1 MPSLTP
7 LHETYC
13 RWDRTPPSQADI
25 LEGLAQLVSTRL
37 NAVMSEVIQT
47 IQREVLLSV
56 FGMSEQR
63 SQKFQ
68 KTPTFQKLYK
78 FAFHSLQQYGY
89 HFVAPGLRQI
99 IAQFPNLHDKALTP
113 SLHFLVGVLNGVLGD
128 YLLEQQNPLALPM
141 VLYDHYGEVQQ
152 GDLSGR
158 VVIFAHGLCRNHF
171 DCDTHQFG
179 GFGEK
184 LLAQRDHNTMLYLNY
199 NTGRAFLPMAAV
211 SPIHLDDLIQRHP
224 KITSIDLIGQQH
236 GRLGEVFRAV
246 RCFTARQNSAA
257 LDSLGRKSGL
267 LGLTTSWGCFGAF
280 WFPFTGKIR
289 SLPDCENCRAFGQYS
304 QQRHFQI
311 CAMAV
316 CEMMTGNI
324 IKHELDR

>member
-13 RWDRTPPSQADI
+13 RWDSTPPSQADV

-68 KTPTFQKLYK
+68 KTATFQKLYK

-158 VVIFAHGLCRNHF
+158 VVIFVHGLCRNHL
-171 DCDTHQFG
+171 DWTTH
-179 GFGEK
+179 
-184 LLAQRDHNTMLYLNY
+184 
-199 NTGRAFLPMAAV
+199 
-211 SPIHLDDLIQRHP
+211 
-224 KITSIDLIGQQH
+224 
-236 GRLGEVFRAV
+236 
-246 RCFTARQNSAA
+246 
-257 LDSLGRKSGL
+257 
-267 LGLTTSWGCFGAF
+267 
-280 WFPFTGKIR
+280 
-289 SLPDCENCRAFGQYS
+289 
-304 QQRHFQI
+304 
-311 CAMAV
+311 
-316 CEMMTGNI
+316 
-324 IKHELDR
+324 